1 MNKVSKYKIFIFT
14 ITRWIVFAVI
24 IGIIIGSTTAFLLKT
39 NDFLGD
45 DIRKNNSWL
54 IYLLPLGGVLIGYMY
69 MNFGKN
75 NCNDISKGNN
85 LVIDGVHGKATVL
98 KRLGPFVYLG
108 TFITIL
114 FGGSTGREGAAI
126 QMGGS
131 VAQSVIQFFK
141 VNKLD
146 TKIVLMSGIS
156 AGFGAAF
163 GTPIT
168 GAIFGMEM
176 VAVGKLKYE
185 ALVACLVSSFVGHYV
200 TEGIWGIKHE
210 NFIIKS
216 VPETSGLSFTKV
228 IFIAI
233 IFSLVSVLYCQ
244 LRHGIQNVSERIFRK
259 NHMKRAFVGGCIIV
273 LLTLALGTTD
283 YNGRGLEMLEQS
295 FLEEVPAFAFLA
307 KLVFTAITMGS
318 GFVGGEAIPLF
329 FIGATLGNTLSS
341 LIDLPLSFLAALGMI
356 AVFAGG
362 ANTPFAAFLL
372 SVEMFDGKG
381 IEFFFVACFVSYIF
395 SGQHGLWPS
404 QKVYEPKSRL
414 YSFIRGET
422 IESVEKKGR

>member
-1 MNKVSKYKIFIFT
+1 MNKVSKYKLFFFT
-14 ITRWIVFAVI
+14 IIRWIAFAVL
-24 IGIIIGSTTAFLLKT
+24 IGVIIGSTTAFLLKT

-54 IYLLPLGGVLIGYMY
+54 IYFLPLGGILIGYMY
-69 MNFGKN
+69 MNFGKKN
-75 NCNDISKGNN
+75 GNDISIGNN
-85 LVIDGVHGKATVL
+85 LVIEGVHGKSTVL
-98 KRLGPFVYLG
+98 KRLGPLVYIG

-131 VAQSVIQFFK
+131 IAQSVIQFFK
-141 VNKLD
+141 VNKID

-156 AGFGAAF
+156 TGFGAAF

-185 ALVACLVSSFVGHYV
+185 ALVSCLVASFVGHYV
-200 TEGIWGIKHE
+200 TEGIWGIEHE
-210 NFIIKS
+210 NFVIKS
-216 VPETSGLSFTKV
+216 VPEVSDLSFVKV
-228 IFIAI
+228 ILMAI
-233 IFSLVSVLYCQ
+233 MFSLVSVLYCQ
-244 LRHGIQNVSERIFRK
+244 LRHGIQNVSEKYFRK
-259 NHMKRAFVGGCIIV
+259 NHMKRAFVGGCVIV
-273 LLTLALGTTD
+273 LLTMALGTTD
-283 YNGRGLEMLEQS
+283 YNGRGLDTLEQS

-318 GFVGGEAIPLF
+318 GFVGGETIPLF
-329 FIGATLGNTLSS
+329 FIGATLGNTLS
-341 LIDLPLSFLAALGMI
+341 LFIELPMSFLAALGMI

-362 ANTPFAAFLL
+362 ANTPIAAFLL

-381 IEFFFVACFVSYIF
+381 IEFFFVACFVSFIF
-395 SGQHGLWPS
+395 SGHHGLWPS

-422 IESVEKKGR
+422 IESVEKKDR